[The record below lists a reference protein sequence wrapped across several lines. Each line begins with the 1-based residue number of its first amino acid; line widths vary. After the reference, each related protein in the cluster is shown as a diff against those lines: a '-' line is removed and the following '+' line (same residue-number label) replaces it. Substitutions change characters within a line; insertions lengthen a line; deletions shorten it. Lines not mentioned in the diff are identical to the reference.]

1 MLSHIAPFVETPAPA
16 LDPAVVTPG
25 IEGFLVFFALALASW
40 FLYRSLL
47 KQVRR
52 VDVRARQQR
61 EQEEEARADA
71 ARAVDASPAAG
82 VPGADGAPGP
92 R

>member
-1 MLSHIAPFVETPAPA
+1 MLSHLAPFVETPAPE

-61 EQEEEARADA
+61 EQEEESRADA
-71 ARAVDASPAAG
+71 APSVDAAG